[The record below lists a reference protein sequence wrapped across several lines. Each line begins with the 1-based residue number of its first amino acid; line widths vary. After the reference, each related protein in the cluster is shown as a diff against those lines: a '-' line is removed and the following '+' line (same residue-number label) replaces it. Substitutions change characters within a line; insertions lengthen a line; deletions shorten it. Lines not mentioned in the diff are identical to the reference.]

1 MQHETASRLPSSSPA
16 AGNNFPLMLLPHVTQ
31 NRATILLPWT
41 NWGKEDCINVQGLDN
56 YHTVKIQMKLQRSKA
71 KLLHW
76 SSAED
81 VMLNL
86 DPALEVESGDSR
98 LTRLTSSL
106 APG

>member
-1 MQHETASRLPSSSPA
+1 
-16 AGNNFPLMLLPHVTQ
+16 
-31 NRATILLPWT
+31 
-41 NWGKEDCINVQGLDN
+41 
-56 YHTVKIQMKLQRSKA
+56 MKLQRSKA

-98 LTRLTSSL
+98 LTRLTSGL